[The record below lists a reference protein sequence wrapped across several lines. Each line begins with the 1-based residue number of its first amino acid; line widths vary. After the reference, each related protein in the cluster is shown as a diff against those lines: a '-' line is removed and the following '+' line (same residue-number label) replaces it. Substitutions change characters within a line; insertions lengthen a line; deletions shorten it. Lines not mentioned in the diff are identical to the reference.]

1 MPAVIDFALRR
12 RLREAQ
18 AIADLTGRVGGKPAI
33 DLDERKS
40 NDRSAF
46 SSIVITLIAPG
57 RNYDQGGVSST
68 RQALFR
74 FEIFSLSADPGILL
88 KEALATE
95 LQTKPVAAIDGVRF
109 AAGYVFGDR
118 PGGVDNIGELRV
130 YRRILDMDI
139 TATI

>member
-1 MPAVIDFALRR
+1 MLGVVDFALRK
-12 RLREAQ
+12 RLREAR

-33 DLDERKS
+33 DLGERKS
-40 NDRSAF
+40 NDPGAF
-46 SSIVITLIAPG
+46 SSIVISLIAPG
-57 RNYDQGGVSST
+57 RNYDQDGASAT

-88 KEALATE
+88 KEALAAE
-95 LQTKPVAAIDGVRF
+95 LQGKPATAIGGVRF
-109 AAGYVFGDR
+109 APGFVFGDR

-130 YRRILDMDI
+130 HRRILDMDI